1 MSARSAAR
9 VTVPRTVT
17 ARTTADRGAEP
28 RPEKPL
34 AASRPVTAKG
44 KAKAA
49 TPAASARPELRIV
62 PSEPVRRATGR
73 PARAHGERHG
83 AFVLLVVGLL
93 VASTLGL
100 LVLNILRDLDSIAA
114 TKLRADNAKAA
125 QEVQALQQE
134 LVRRDTPAALAAAA
148 TAAGLVPAGS
158 AAYLVIAPDGSSTL
172 RGTASPAPEPV
183 KPSRVPADRD

>member
-1 MSARSAAR
+1 MTPRSAAAR
-9 VTVPRTVT
+9 VIAPRTVT
-17 ARTTADRGAEP
+17 ARTTADRV
-28 RPEKPL
+28 
-34 AASRPVTAKG
+34 AAVP
-44 KAKAA
+44 
-49 TPAASARPELRIV
+49 ARPELHVV

-73 PARAHGERHG
+73 PARAHGERQG
-83 AFVLLVVGLL
+83 PFVLMVVGLL

-114 TKLRADNAKAA
+114 TELRAKNADLA
-125 QEVQALQQE
+125 QEVQALQRD

-172 RGTASPAPEPV
+172 RGTVSPAPEPV